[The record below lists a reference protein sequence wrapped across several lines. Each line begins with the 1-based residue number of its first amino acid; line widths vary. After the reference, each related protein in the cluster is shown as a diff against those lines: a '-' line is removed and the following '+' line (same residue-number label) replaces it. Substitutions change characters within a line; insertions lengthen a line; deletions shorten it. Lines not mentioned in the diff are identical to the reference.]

1 MGIKAYGILQA
12 VVSIL
17 PLCVFLPHF
26 PQDHLLNPLLSIIH
40 LLKRMVRLEKK
51 IQALCTTRIV
61 SAMPQPDRPPL
72 QHKTRTQCR
81 ISHAP
86 IARRGAAFQPGVRH
100 LPRPCRRGGKRRST
114 GGCRDVGFR
123 SAREHSIRKELTRK
137 DSTRSKTTPDLDS
150 PCLLAGTATVPA
162 GKGSERLEKQTK
174 KKERRQRSLS
184 WAFARLRA
192 TINLSR

>member
-1 MGIKAYGILQA
+1 
-12 VVSIL
+12 
-17 PLCVFLPHF
+17 
-26 PQDHLLNPLLSIIH
+26 
-40 LLKRMVRLEKK
+40 
-51 IQALCTTRIV
+51 
-61 SAMPQPDRPPL
+61 
-72 QHKTRTQCR
+72 
-81 ISHAP
+81 
-86 IARRGAAFQPGVRH
+86 
-100 LPRPCRRGGKRRST
+100 
-114 GGCRDVGFR
+114 
-123 SAREHSIRKELTRK
+123 LTRK